1 MTYHKTYTI
10 PLASLAMVQC
20 GIASG
25 LYRDKLVSLYWEFE
39 SLAGKAWQVHPVS
52 PPEMS
57 LHDLGEG
64 EDMCIE
70 IDLVSE

>member
-20 GIASG
+20 GISSG

-52 PPEMS
+52 APEMS

-64 EDMCIE
+64 VDMCIE
-70 IDLVSE
+70 IDLLSY

>member
-20 GIASG
+20 GMASG
-25 LYRDKLVSLYWEFE
+25 FYREKLVSLYWEFE
-39 SLAGKAWQVHPVS
+39 SMAGKAWQVHPVS

-64 EDMCIE
+64 VAMSIE